1 MLPSMLTTN
10 GLFESVAIF
19 LTSFVLSF
27 LSRPIRAVYFY
38 YDVSTFATEG
48 AVAISGRM
56 QKKYEEKR
64 KKQCHRFYKS
74 SLKANILFD
83 GKADEVHREVLE
95 SHAEE
100 KFIYKHPFI

>member
-48 AVAISGRM
+48 AVAISGR
-56 QKKYEEKR
+56 KNIKKR
-64 KKQCHRFYKS
+64 KKQCHRFFKS

>member
-1 MLPSMLTTN
+1 MRIQAECRKN
-10 GLFESVAIF
+10 I
-19 LTSFVLSF
+19 
-27 LSRPIRAVYFY
+27 
-38 YDVSTFATEG
+38 
-48 AVAISGRM
+48 
-56 QKKYEEKR
+56 KKKLKR
-64 KKQCHRFYKS
+64 KKQCHRFFKS

>member
-1 MLPSMLTTN
+1 MLEFCMKGCKKVVLPLPMLPSMLTTN

-48 AVAISGRM
+48 AVAISGRKNI
-56 QKKYEEKR
+56 KKKA
-64 KKQCHRFYKS
+64 KKGKNS
-74 SLKANILFD
+74 VIALLK
-83 GKADEVHREVLE
+83 VL
-95 SHAEE
+95 
-100 KFIYKHPFI
+100 